1 MTDLVQTTYELT
13 TSPSLKRRHAKEARF
28 KWYGRIAILIA
39 LSFLVFMFSAILLRG
54 MGAFQQTK
62 IILEVTFSEQV
73 IDPSGTRDPETL
85 ALANYKPV
93 LTAALAK
100 TFPNVTERRDKKRL
114 YKLLS
119 SGAVYE
125 MG

>member
-62 IILEVTFSEQV
+62 ISLEITFSEQV

-85 ALANYKPV
+85 ALANFGGHAHQANRGQSLPNPTAQRVRYK
-93 LTAALAK
+93 TYAAPA
-100 TFPNVTERRDKKRL
+100 T
-114 YKLLS
+114 S
-119 SGAVYE
+119 S
-125 MG
+125 